1 MFKIISSSVVE
12 MFWSYI
18 FSNHELIYF
27 ANGHIQMLPNFSYHV
42 SESLMP
48 VYLKLF

>member
-1 MFKIISSSVVE
+1 MFKTISSSVVE

-27 ANGHIQMLPNFSYHV
+27 ANGDLQIFAEFLISCEW
-42 SESLMP
+42 ESDASLS
-48 VYLKLF
+48 